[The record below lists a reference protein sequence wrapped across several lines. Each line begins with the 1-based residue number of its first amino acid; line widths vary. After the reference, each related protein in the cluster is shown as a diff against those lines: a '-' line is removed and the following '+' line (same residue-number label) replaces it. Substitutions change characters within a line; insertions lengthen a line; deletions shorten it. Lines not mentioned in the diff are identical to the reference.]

1 MATLRTS
8 LSQPRPPRPATSPTP
23 DEAVLDVL
31 VQSVY
36 EAIKE
41 AIFNNRL
48 RPGNKLTH
56 QSLAESL
63 GVSRTPVRE
72 SLERLYQE
80 GYVTRIANRG
90 YFVAEIGVQEVR
102 ELYETRA
109 ALELYALQRV
119 LETGLSAKGEKQLME
134 INGRYKPL
142 CLASLSHERLQV
154 DREFHLAL
162 ASQAGNAHLC
172 RTLAGVFD
180 RLILKRR
187 VEGYHDLR
195 GLEPWQDHVRILA
208 ALVKSDRAAVRLLQ
222 KHIDG
227 ACARFIQYLDPQ
239 REKNVTLVTA

>member
-1 MATLRTS
+1 MATS
-8 LSQPRPPRPATSPTP
+8 RPASPRGTTSAAAGAEGHDP
-23 DEAVLDVL
+23 AVLDVL

-36 EAIKE
+36 EAIKD

-109 ALELYALQRV
+109 ALELYALQR
-119 LETGLSAKGEKQLME
+119 LLDTGLSARGARQLNE
-134 INGRYKPL
+134 INARYKPL

-154 DREFHLAL
+154 DREFHIAM
-162 ASQAGNAHLC
+162 AEQSGNQHLC

-195 GLEPWQDHVRILA
+195 GLEPWEDHVRILA
-208 ALVKSDRAAVRLLQ
+208 ALAKGDKSTLRLLQ

-227 ACARFIQYLDPQ
+227 ACARFIQYLEP
-239 REKNVTLVTA
+239 RAESVSLITA